1 MDDPCGFQERRAH
14 MRAEKG
20 VAAPAEIEVGVHI
33 LAHTRVE
40 TCVKGRMLVEVDPAR
55 IAPSGPASPAIAAW
69 DDLRDLADTLGGR
82 WGCCSDPNLVP
93 GDC

>member
-1 MDDPCGFQERRAH
+1 
-14 MRAEKG
+14 
-20 VAAPAEIEVGVHI
+20 VPAEIEVGLHI

-55 IAPSGPASPAIAAW
+55 TAPSGPASQAIVASH
-69 DDLRDLADTLGGR
+69 DLRDLADALGGG
-82 WGCCSDPNLVP
+82 WGGCSDPNLVP